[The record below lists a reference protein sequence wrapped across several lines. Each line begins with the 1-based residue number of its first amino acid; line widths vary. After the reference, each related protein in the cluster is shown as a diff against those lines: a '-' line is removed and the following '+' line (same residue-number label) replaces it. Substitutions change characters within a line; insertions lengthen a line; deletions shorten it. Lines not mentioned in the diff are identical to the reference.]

1 MAKNSKNK
9 DNKQSPSMPPI
20 SPKKQFF
27 SWIVLVGIFI
37 LLFNLW
43 DNPAKE
49 QEKIVFKPDF
59 SEMLEQGM
67 VDNIKVYHEASEN
80 PIIRIEGE
88 IPEKISNKSP
98 SGKEYPRN
106 WYVQIDES
114 TLNVIQ
120 PILTEKN
127 IGVEHKI
134 ISRRF
139 ENIITLILPT
149 LLLFFLIYMLF
160 IRQMK
165 AGGGAMDFG
174 KSRAK
179 LMEGKQPV
187 KFKDVAGIDESKE
200 EVEEIV
206 EFLKNPKKF
215 HRLGG
220 KMPRGILLCGPPGTG
235 KTLLAKAIAG
245 EAGVPFF
252 SISGS
257 DFVEM
262 FVGVGASRVRDM
274 FNQAKKNSPS
284 IVFIDEID
292 AVGRSRGTGIGGGHD
307 EREQTLNA
315 LLVEMDGFE
324 PNQSVVVMAATNRPD
339 VLDKALLRP
348 GRFDRQVVVELPSLE
363 GREEILKVHIAK
375 IKAIPDVDILR
386 IARGTPGFAGADLA
400 NLVNEAALIAAR
412 KNKEFVD
419 IDDFEEARDKVMW
432 GKERRSKRID
442 EEDRNITAYH
452 EAGHAILTVVSPN
465 MDPLHKITIIP
476 RGMSLGSTMFLPKK
490 DRTHVSKGFL
500 LDDLVVCMGGR
511 VAEELFLKD
520 ICTGARQDL
529 AQATQLARSMVCEWG
544 MSEVLGPRAFGKNE
558 EYVFLGR
565 EVNRSQD
572 YSEKTAQLIDAEVDK
587 LLKEAHEKAT
597 KLLTENKEAVE
608 ALAKLLLEKETVE
621 GLAAEEIVK
630 YGHVR
635 TPEER
640 GEQPPEIPTP
650 PPVPA
655 DEPQPETEQE
665 QKIDND

>member
-9 DNKQSPSMPPI
+9 DDKQSPSMPPI

-375 IKAIPDVDILR
+375 IKAIPDVDITR

-544 MSEVLGPRAFGKNE
+544 MSDVLGPRAFGKNE

-630 YGHVR
+630 YGYVR

-655 DEPQPETEQE
+655 DEPQPEAEQE
-665 QKIDND
+665 QKTDND

>member
-587 LLKEAHEKAT
+587 LL
-597 KLLTENKEAVE
+597 TENKEAVE

>member
-179 LMEGKQPV
+179 LMEG
-187 KFKDVAGIDESKE
+187 
-200 EVEEIV
+200 
-206 EFLKNPKKF
+206 
-215 HRLGG
+215 
-220 KMPRGILLCGPPGTG
+220 
-235 KTLLAKAIAG
+235 
-245 EAGVPFF
+245 
-252 SISGS
+252 
-257 DFVEM
+257 
-262 FVGVGASRVRDM
+262 
-274 FNQAKKNSPS
+274 
-284 IVFIDEID
+284 
-292 AVGRSRGTGIGGGHD
+292 
-307 EREQTLNA
+307 
-315 LLVEMDGFE
+315 
-324 PNQSVVVMAATNRPD
+324 
-339 VLDKALLRP
+339 
-348 GRFDRQVVVELPSLE
+348 
-363 GREEILKVHIAK
+363 
-375 IKAIPDVDILR
+375 
-386 IARGTPGFAGADLA
+386 
-400 NLVNEAALIAAR
+400 
-412 KNKEFVD
+412 
-419 IDDFEEARDKVMW
+419 
-432 GKERRSKRID
+432 
-442 EEDRNITAYH
+442 
-452 EAGHAILTVVSPN
+452 
-465 MDPLHKITIIP
+465 
-476 RGMSLGSTMFLPKK
+476 
-490 DRTHVSKGFL
+490 
-500 LDDLVVCMGGR
+500 
-511 VAEELFLKD
+511 
-520 ICTGARQDL
+520 
-529 AQATQLARSMVCEWG
+529 
-544 MSEVLGPRAFGKNE
+544 
-558 EYVFLGR
+558 
-565 EVNRSQD
+565 
-572 YSEKTAQLIDAEVDK
+572 
-587 LLKEAHEKAT
+587 
-597 KLLTENKEAVE
+597 
-608 ALAKLLLEKETVE
+608 
-621 GLAAEEIVK
+621 
-630 YGHVR
+630 
-635 TPEER
+635 
-640 GEQPPEIPTP
+640 
-650 PPVPA
+650 
-655 DEPQPETEQE
+655 
-665 QKIDND
+665 